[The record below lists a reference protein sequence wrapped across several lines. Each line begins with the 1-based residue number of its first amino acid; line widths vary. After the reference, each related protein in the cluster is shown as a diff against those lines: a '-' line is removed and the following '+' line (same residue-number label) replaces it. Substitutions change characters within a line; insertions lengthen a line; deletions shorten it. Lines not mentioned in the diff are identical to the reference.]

1 VVVTDPRTNESRR
14 AKEAAIR
21 VIDLVVYLFA
31 AAAGVFALTVTPDSI
46 RHQLAGFEWIGVGWG
61 ILLVLAGS
69 LAFVGRL
76 TRYWLPEV
84 VGAVFAITGEVVY
97 LIVLGA
103 TAFTS
108 VTAWVA
114 ICMIVGAMLA
124 MVRRYVELQIF
135 TTDPEVKTLPERLEA
150 MLQRRTSNVAG
161 EHR

>member
-1 VVVTDPRTNESRR
+1 MVVTDPSTNERRR
-14 AKEAAIR
+14 AKEATIR
-21 VIDLVVYLFA
+21 IIDLVVYLFA

-46 RHQLAGFEWIGVGWG
+46 RHQLAGFEWIGIGWG
-61 ILLVLAGS
+61 VLLILAGS
-69 LAFVGRL
+69 LAFGGRL
-76 TRYWLPEV
+76 SRYWLPEA

-124 MVRRYVELQIF
+124 MVRRSVELQIF
-135 TTDPEVKTLPERLEA
+135 TTDPEVSTLAERIA
-150 MLQRRTSNVAG
+150 TVLQRRTSNVSG